1 MTASAPSLER
11 VVAVARRLPGRRGRR
26 GFWRQKSGIVGAGL
40 VAFVATVALFG
51 PVVAPVS
58 PFEPV
63 APPFQPPSWAR
74 PFGADDL
81 GRDVLAGV
89 VHGARVS
96 LLVGLSVALI
106 ASIVGATIGLVGG
119 FFGGWADD
127 ALMRFTELVDVL
139 PRYFLAV
146 LAAALFGPSLVFLTL
161 LLGLTF
167 WPGTAR
173 LMRSQVL
180 TIREREYVHAAR
192 ALGASDLRVIIHHVL
207 PNSASVVLV
216 AAALQVGAAILV
228 EAGLSFLGLGDRSVV
243 TWGYLLNNAQNFLR
257 LAWWMSVFP
266 GIALLLTV
274 LGANLL
280 ADGLHAAWDSRLR

>member
-1 MTASAPSLER
+1 MTASAPAIEQVAPISLPPT
-11 VVAVARRLPGRRGRR
+11 RRRRRS
-26 GFWRQKSGIVGAGL
+26 GFWRQKSGLVGLALVGFVGA
-40 VAFVATVALFG
+40 VALVG
-51 PVVAPVS
+51 PIMVPVS

-63 APPFQPPSWAR
+63 APPFHPPSAAT

-81 GRDVLAGV
+81 GRDVLSGV

-96 LLVGLSVALI
+96 LVVGLAVALL
-106 ASIVGATIGLVGG
+106 SSLVGATVGLVGG

-146 LAAALFGPSLVFLTL
+146 LAAALFGPSLLFLTL

-180 TIREREYVHAAR
+180 TVREREYVHAAR
-192 ALGASDLRVIIHHVL
+192 AIGASNWRVIVRHVL
-207 PNSASVVLV
+207 PNSITVIVV
-216 AAALQVGAAILV
+216 AAALQIGAAILV

-243 TWGYLLNNAQNFLR
+243 TWGYMLNNAQNFLR

-280 ADGLHAAWDSRLR
+280 ADGLQAWWDTRLA